1 MKSNKYIFVS
11 IVGILSVLFLQA
23 MWIRQT
29 VLYTET
35 NMVEDIN
42 KVVVKSM
49 FSEVYKRF
57 IYVPAE
63 TRIAGA
69 PDLSTPKF
77 QGIEYIEEGVFN
89 ATHKDINYRS
99 LGEFFQKNIQAKGWD
114 YAYIIYKVEA
124 GKKTVVAKSNSLPSI
139 ISNKIS
145 SQYIPVRINKSIGIQ
160 VELLNPINLFFKQL
174 GLIILSSFIIGMF
187 ILLCVVKLYKAI
199 RLLQEA
205 ARVKKE
211 FTYSMIHDIKTPLST
226 IQLSLTALNNKRVI
240 NNEEKR
246 TKYLNVINAET
257 QHAYQ
262 LIHNILTISK
272 SESKKLE
279 LHKETVDLSA
289 ILSRIE
295 NNFITN
301 HQKIITFEN
310 QLNCPN
316 IYADI
321 EYLKE
326 IFYNLIDNSVKYS
339 DKAVTIRVSSERVNK
354 GVVIRFWDN
363 GFGIKK
369 DDQKIIFD
377 KFERASAS
385 NRMIKKGGASGFG
398 MGLTYVFQV
407 IDAHHGMVTVDS
419 ELGKYTEFTIFLP
432 DQDASNG
439 GGEEGLDGL
448 YQ

>member
-1 MKSNKYIFVS
+1 M
-11 IVGILSVLFLQA
+11 
-23 MWIRQT
+23 
-29 VLYTET
+29 
-35 NMVEDIN
+35 
-42 KVVVKSM
+42 
-49 FSEVYKRF
+49 
-57 IYVPAE
+57 
-63 TRIAGA
+63 
-69 PDLSTPKF
+69 
-77 QGIEYIEEGVFN
+77 
-89 ATHKDINYRS
+89 
-99 LGEFFQKNIQAKGWD
+99 
-114 YAYIIYKVEA
+114 
-124 GKKTVVAKSNSLPSI
+124 AKSNSQPSI
-139 ISNKIS
+139 IFNKIS
-145 SQYIPVRINKSIGIQ
+145 SQYIPTRINKSIGIQ
-160 VELLNPINLFFKQL
+160 VELLNPISLFFKQL
-174 GLIILSSFIIGMF
+174 GLIILSSFFIGMF
-187 ILLCVVKLYKAI
+187 ILLCVVKLCKAI

-262 LIHNILTISK
+262 LIHKILTISK

-339 DKAVTIRVSSERVNK
+339 NESVTIRISSEKVNK

-432 DQDASNG
+432 DQDASYG
-439 GGEEGLDGL
+439 G
-448 YQ
+448 

>member
-1 MKSNKYIFVS
+1 MKSNKYILIS

-35 NMVEDIN
+35 NMVEDID

-57 IYVPAE
+57 IYVPAG
-63 TRIAGA
+63 TQITGA
-69 PDLSTPKF
+69 PDLSAPKF

-89 ATHKDINYRS
+89 AARKDINYKR
-99 LGEFFQKNIQAKGWD
+99 LGEYFRKNIQAIGWN
-114 YAYIIYKVEA
+114 YAYVIYKVEA
-124 GKKTVVAKSNSLPSI
+124 NKKIVMAKSHSLPSVVI
-139 ISNKIS
+139 NKIS
-145 SQYIPVRINKSIGIQ
+145 SQYIPIRINKSIGIQ
-160 VELLNPINLFFKQL
+160 VELLNPISLFFKQL
-174 GLIILSSFIIGMF
+174 GLIILSSFIIGIL
-187 ILLCVVKLYKAI
+187 ILLCVIKLYKVI

-226 IQLSLTALNNKRVI
+226 IQLGLTALNNKRVI
-240 NNEEKR
+240 NDEEKR

-262 LIHNILTISK
+262 LIHKILTIYK
-272 SESKKLE
+272 SESNKLE
-279 LHKETVDLSA
+279 LHKEMIELTRLVS
-289 ILSRIE
+289 SIE
-295 NNFITN
+295 NVYMENQYKT
-301 HQKIITFEN
+301 ITFKN
-310 QLNCPN
+310 QLTCQY
-316 IYADI
+316 IYADM

-326 IFYNLIDNSVKYS
+326 IFYNLIDNSIKYS
-339 DKAVTIRVSSERVNK
+339 DESVTISISSEKVNE
-354 GVVIRFWDN
+354 GVIVRFWDN

-385 NRMIKKGGASGFG
+385 NRILKKGGSFGFG
-398 MGLTYVFQV
+398 LGLTYVFQV
-407 IDAHHGMVTVDS
+407 IDAHHGMVSVDS

-432 DQDASNG
+432 DQNESYG
-439 GGEEGLDGL
+439 GAKKN
-448 YQ
+448 